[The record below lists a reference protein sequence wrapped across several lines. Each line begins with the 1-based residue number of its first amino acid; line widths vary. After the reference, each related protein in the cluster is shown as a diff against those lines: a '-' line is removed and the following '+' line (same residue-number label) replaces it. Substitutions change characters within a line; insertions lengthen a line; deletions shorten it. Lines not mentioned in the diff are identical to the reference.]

1 MGYSA
6 PATLP
11 ADDRTLA
18 PRGLMLDFLIVS
30 TSTATK
36 EDAQRIAQA
45 VLEPHLA
52 ACVQVVGPVSSS
64 YWWQGKL
71 ETSEEWLC
79 LIKTSMAHY
88 PELEQAVL
96 AAHKYEVPEL
106 VAVPIEAGSAAYLK
120 WLGQELS

>member
-1 MGYSA
+1 MS
-6 PATLP
+6 
-11 ADDRTLA
+11 
-18 PRGLMLDFLIVS
+18 DFLIVS

-96 AAHKYEVPEL
+96 TAHPYEVPEL
-106 VAVPIEAGSAAYLK
+106 VAVSIEAGSSAYLK